1 MISFFPSRYHAS
13 PCKAFLYSL
22 VFSGCNACILIDGGH
37 FFCRYV
43 YGCKQPPE
51 EKAAAA
57 AVREAQAATSAA
69 PVEVASVVQ
78 QPEVQEPVP
87 AVGLLPAA
95 EQSSQAWPA
104 DLQRSVDVQQ
114 GMAPDQVVYTDG
126 RQVAVSIARTHNEDS
141 AEKQLQMQID
151 EIKKKLED
159 AYAEESTR
167 KQPII
172 VVVKQGMLPN
182 EGAAI
187 TQAPPPRAV
196 ITAPNNVA
204 VSITHKH
211 SDERPVVEAFQDSPP
226 PPSPPPPPPPPP
238 PRCSILPVSER

>member
-1 MISFFPSRYHAS
+1 
-13 PCKAFLYSL
+13 
-22 VFSGCNACILIDGGH
+22 
-37 FFCRYV
+37 V

-78 QPEVQEPVP
+78 QPQVQEPVP

-126 RQVAVSIARTHNEDS
+126 RQVAVSIAHTHNEDS

-187 TQAPPPRAV
+187 TQAPSPRAV
-196 ITAPNNVA
+196 IMAPNNVA
-204 VSITHKH
+204 VSITHKN

-238 PRCSILPVSER
+238 PRYSILSVSER